1 MSKEI
6 TLVMIII
13 ILGILVLALTFA
25 VIWLSKKII
34 WMSDR
39 VNAVDDY
46 LLNKFLT
53 HERDKA
59 SEVGRTGESS

>member
-1 MSKEI
+1 MGKEI
-6 TLVMIII
+6 TLIMIII
-13 ILGILVLALTFA
+13 VLGVLVLALTFA

-46 LLNKFLT
+46 ILTKFLT
-53 HERDKA
+53 NERNKA
-59 SEVGRTGESS
+59 SEDGRTGESS